1 MDCKDK
7 YGPHIYTQAH
17 GYIQSGKDEFVSMSG
32 TVEICTT
39 CYGRLILQ
47 VVLANAALVTFV

>member
-1 MDCKDK
+1 
-7 YGPHIYTQAH
+7 
-17 GYIQSGKDEFVSMSG
+17 MSG

-47 VVLANAALVTFV
+47 VVLAYAAVVTLM